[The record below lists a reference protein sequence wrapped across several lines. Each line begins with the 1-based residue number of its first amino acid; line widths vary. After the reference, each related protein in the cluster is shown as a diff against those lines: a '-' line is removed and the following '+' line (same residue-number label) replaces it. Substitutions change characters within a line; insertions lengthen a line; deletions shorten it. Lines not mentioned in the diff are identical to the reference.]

1 MKKGCSDAKQFFLE
15 VTLKIRQKAM
25 HAFAFIE
32 VGLYSRPNSQAFS
45 THIREGERLAP
56 MSRSPLPRIREFKGG
71 IRFMHLSAHIA
82 PL

>member
-15 VTLKIRQKAM
+15 ATLKFRQRAM

>member
-45 THIREGERLAP
+45 THIREGETSSHVAE
-56 MSRSPLPRIREFKGG
+56 S
-71 IRFMHLSAHIA
+71 IA
-82 PL
+82 KNQRV

>member
-1 MKKGCSDAKQFFLE
+1 MPNNFFLE

-32 VGLYSRPNSQAFS
+32 VGLYSRPNSQSFS

-71 IRFMHLSAHIA
+71 EIRFMHLSAHIA

>member
-1 MKKGCSDAKQFFLE
+1 
-15 VTLKIRQKAM
+15 M

-71 IRFMHLSAHIA
+71 NKVHASLCSYSSSIA
-82 PL
+82 VYKIV